1 MTVGGR
7 AEYLTGLVFPILLVI
22 ALAVVGMNSE
32 TPAVAIAFMAS
43 APMLAAMFTR
53 ALLTGIVA
61 LVTVLAAGVTAAAT
75 YGADFYDALPVLIG
89 VIVAAGIAVLASQAK
104 AAPTAGRSSAPAA
117 AAAGAVSS
125 GSTQEPDTDK
135 LTGLPT
141 RAGLLPTL
149 RADSSVPRVLAV
161 IDCDHLAV
169 LNDEH
174 GRAIGDTFLFA
185 VAGRTRYALPEGDVV
200 ARWDGEE
207 FLVVIAG
214 DLDASRP
221 LLELI
226 TDKVNKNPI
235 RTDAGLL
242 PQAMSVGAAPWPE
255 GQPFD
260 EALTNARRALYRAKA
275 EGGAR
280 LVVAEEPSA

>member
-7 AEYLTGLVFPILLVI
+7 AEYLAGLVFPILLVI

-32 TPAVAIAFMAS
+32 APAVAIAFMAS

-117 AAAGAVSS
+117 SAAGAVSS
-125 GSTQEPDTDK
+125 GSTQEPDTDE

-185 VAGRTRYALPEGDVV
+185 VAGRTRYALPEGDLV

-214 DLDASRP
+214 DIDSSRP

-242 PQAMSVGAAPWPE
+242 PQAMSVGAAVWPE
-255 GQPFD
+255 GQSFD
-260 EALTNARRALYRAKA
+260 EALTHARRALYRAKA

-280 LVVAEEPSA
+280 LVVEDPSAH